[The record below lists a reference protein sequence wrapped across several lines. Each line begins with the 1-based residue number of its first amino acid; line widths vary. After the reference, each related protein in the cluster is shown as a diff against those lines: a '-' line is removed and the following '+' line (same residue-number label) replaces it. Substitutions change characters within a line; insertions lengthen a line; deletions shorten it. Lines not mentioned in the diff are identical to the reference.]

1 MKTIKTSFDEMLANT
16 SPAIQQE
23 VSLEFEISNRIY
35 ELMTEHGLSK
45 VQFAQALGKHPSEVT
60 KWLSGQHNF
69 TIKTIS
75 LLSSFFGEPLISVDK

>member
-1 MKTIKTSFDEMLANT
+1 MKTIKASFDEMLANT

-23 VSLEFEISNRIY
+23 VSLEFAISNRIH
-35 ELMTEHGLSK
+35 ELMMERGLSK
-45 VQFAQALGKHPSEVT
+45 LQFAQALGKRPSEVT

-75 LLSSFFGEPLISVDK
+75 LLSSFFGETLISINR

>member
-1 MKTIKTSFDEMLANT
+1 MKTIKTSFDEMLAHT

-23 VSLEFEISNRIY
+23 VSLEFALSNRIY
-35 ELMTEHGLSK
+35 ELMTMRGMSK
-45 VQFAQALGKHPSEVT
+45 LQFAQAIGKRPSEIT

-75 LLSSFFGEPLISVDK
+75 LLSSFFGEPLISINK